1 MGFFTPDKS
10 ANYYAGIWYAQI
22 EPQTVIWVA
31 NRDTPIPSVDMDS
44 TSLKLLDGNLVLVN
58 NAAGEF
64 LWSTNSTRS
73 NNSVRATLLDTGNL
87 VLSHGPYSNSTPP
100 VWQSFDHP
108 SNTFMPNAKLGY
120 NKRTGEK
127 QSLRSW
133 KSGIDPSPGLFSL
146 EMNAEIGE
154 YVLKW
159 NGTEQYWSSG
169 SWNGTL
175 FNSIPGL
182 RSNTIYNFTYVN
194 NDNETYYA
202 YYFYNSAVISRFI
215 IDISGQIRHYTWL
228 DSSKTW
234 NIFFRQPEKQ
244 CDVYAYC
251 GPFGV
256 CNGNSSSFCDCL
268 PRFRHKSD
276 EDWGLKDFSGGCVRR
291 AELQCGNGSS
301 AADSQDRF
309 RRINNMRLPRYPRN
323 VTVGSVAECES
334 ACLGNCSCNAY
345 AYDNR
350 NGCSHWDGEL
360 LNLSED
366 EINGSTIYIRLAA
379 SEFLDAVQ
387 DHQNGNKKSGKLKVI
402 LPVTVA
408 ALLLILASIFTYI
421 YYRKRNIRKEGDND
435 IEANYLVEEHDEKH
449 IDVPF
454 FSFAWRLWNEGKIRE
469 LVQKSLLPL
478 EAKHESEV
486 LKCINVGLLCV
497 QEQPGDRPSMPNAL
511 VMMLSTDSTALP
523 RPNQPAFIT
532 RTGMSPATSTSA
544 SSGLPQ
550 STQSRNE
557 LSVTVFE
564 GR

>member
-1 MGFFTPDKS
+1 MYFVVFLGLCLIIFNSPISLGEDTLSATQNLSLTTTLVSSNGRFQMGFFTPDKS

-44 TSLKLLDGNLVLVN
+44 TSLKVLDGNLVLVN

-120 NKRTGEK
+120 NKHTGEK

-146 EMNAEIGE
+146 EMNEEIGE

-194 NDNETYYA
+194 NENETYYA

-251 GPFGV
+251 GPFGMCV
-256 CNGNSSSFCDCL
+256 ENSSSFCDCL
-268 PRFRHKSD
+268 PGFRHKSD
-276 EDWGLKDFSGGCVRR
+276 EDWGLKDFSGGCVRK
-291 AELQCGNGSS
+291 AELQCGNGSI
-301 AADSQDRF
+301 AADSQDRM
-309 RRINNMRLPRYPRN
+309 RIRMSR
-323 VTVGSVAECES
+323 
-334 ACLGNCSCNAY
+334 
-345 AYDNR
+345 
-350 NGCSHWDGEL
+350 EL
-360 LNLSED
+360 LL
-366 EINGSTIYIRLAA
+366 
-379 SEFLDAVQ
+379 
-387 DHQNGNKKSGKLKVI
+387 
-402 LPVTVA
+402 
-408 ALLLILASIFTYI
+408 
-421 YYRKRNIRKEGDND
+421 
-435 IEANYLVEEHDEKH
+435 
-449 IDVPF
+449 
-454 FSFAWRLWNEGKIRE
+454 
-469 LVQKSLLPL
+469 
-478 EAKHESEV
+478 
-486 LKCINVGLLCV
+486 
-497 QEQPGDRPSMPNAL
+497 
-511 VMMLSTDSTALP
+511 
-523 RPNQPAFIT
+523 
-532 RTGMSPATSTSA
+532 
-544 SSGLPQ
+544 
-550 STQSRNE
+550 
-557 LSVTVFE
+557 
-564 GR
+564 